1 MNQIFYGV
9 FFIILSLFTLV
20 YGSFNYV
27 RTEKTRDAV
36 ITVIMTLIMFW
47 YGVGMIV
54 YGIWF
59 S

>member
-9 FFIILSLFTLV
+9 FFIILSGFTLV

-27 RTEKTRDAV
+27 RTDKTRDAF
-36 ITVIMTLIMFW
+36 ITVIMTLIMLW